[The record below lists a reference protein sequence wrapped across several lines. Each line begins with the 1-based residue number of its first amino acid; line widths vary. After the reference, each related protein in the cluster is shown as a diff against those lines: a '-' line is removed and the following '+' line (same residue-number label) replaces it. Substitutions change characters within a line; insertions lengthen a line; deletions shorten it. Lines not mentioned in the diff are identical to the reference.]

1 MDDDRGE
8 SDVGMLVVRLVIP
21 AHTSWPPCDALVGVA
36 SVLLALSRNSVWSV
50 RSTDVK
56 PNHKVDTLGV
66 GSSLQNGTR
75 NIYFAHYRLPV
86 LTFSDISFIYIYI

>member
-36 SVLLALSRNSVWSV
+36 SVPARVVSEFGLV
-50 RSTDVK
+50 RT
-56 PNHKVDTLGV
+56 VDRRKTEPQG
-66 GSSLQNGTR
+66 
-75 NIYFAHYRLPV
+75 
-86 LTFSDISFIYIYI
+86 